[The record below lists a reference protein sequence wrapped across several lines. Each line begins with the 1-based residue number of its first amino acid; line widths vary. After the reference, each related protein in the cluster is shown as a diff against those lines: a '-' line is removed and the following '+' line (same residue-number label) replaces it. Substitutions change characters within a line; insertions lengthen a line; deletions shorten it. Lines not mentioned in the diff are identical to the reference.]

1 MTKNYFRRFVWSF
14 LALLGVTV
22 SALAVKGVVGNS
34 LQADD
39 GSSWKDIKADFTNGA
54 FITSE
59 ETSNVT
65 VGLKM
70 NEDGTY
76 TRVAADAADANA
88 VITGK
93 FHSNEHGLQNFS
105 ATVAVEG
112 TVKITIGACGWG
124 KDVIVKDA
132 TGATVATVNTLITA
146 NTDCYHNDKENNVVS
161 TYYKVDQATTLTI
174 SGGGYVPYFAVEAV
188 DADDIPNDA
197 KVTFDVS
204 DTGAQGVAPAE
215 QEVELG
221 GKLTIPTNTSLYVEG
236 KTLTAWTDGT
246 NNYTIGQEVTVNEDI
261 TLTPVFTDNAV
272 SFEERTAEVTA
283 TWDFQRKNGAVAQ
296 GLQNNSGLVVTQIAI
311 GDASIDLPLYIDAT
325 SGKYANANWTDWAQ
339 VNDGTKFTAPACKG
353 ATFSTFSMNDN
364 SATTFNGET
373 GVYENNVNTYTYQ
386 GSSSQME
393 IVIAGGATY
402 YRTVTAVY
410 PVEEVSSWKDIK
422 ADFTNGVFITSEETS
437 NVTAGLKM
445 NDDGSY
451 TRVAADAADANAVI
465 TGKFHS
471 NDHGL
476 QNFSATVAV
485 EGTVKITIGAC
496 GWGSDVT
503 VKDAT
508 GATVA
513 TVNTVITAN
522 TDCYHNNKE
531 KNIVST
537 YYKVDQATTLTISG
551 GGYVPYFA
559 VEAVDPSE
567 VPSDVTFTYS
577 AGTEATGVA
586 PASEIVGIGKSY
598 TLPKNYTL
606 YVEGKT
612 LTGWTDGTNTYAPG
626 ETITAPDAEEVA
638 LTPVFTA
645 NEVSLADRTEPVT
658 LVFDFQRKNGAPT
671 VSWEGKTGIV
681 WVTQATVNGKTIDVK
696 ADVSTKP
703 GKFANGNW
711 TDWAQLNA
719 GTTFSIPNYK
729 GAKVSIESFSATTT
743 TTIDGQTDYSTSG
756 NVVSYEVANTAEAI
770 DIVIGDGSY
779 FRYIKTI
786 LPVPEKA
793 FEPVTYDNET
803 ATINWPLN
811 NSAAD
816 KIDAYTTTPE
826 DAFSTIALNIGDL
839 TVTGTGTRSSE
850 PLADGVTFVKFKPA
864 GSTQAVQWIAK
875 PARGLEFTPTKITMW
890 IQRFGTDAKDGV
902 AVSAKVGENGE
913 SIALGTY
920 TARRN
925 NYDDAAEIK
934 KWGSLPSNIAN
945 KVEITL
951 TEAQQ
956 QALTSGEGLTLSAT
970 VGVGNT
976 KEGGFSDVTIEGK
989 LNGTTED
996 IAHLLHNLMTRLL
1009 VV

>member
-132 TGATVATVNTLITA
+132 TGATVATVNTMITA

-422 ADFTNGVFITSEETS
+422 ADFTNGAFITSEETS

-551 GGYVPYFA
+551 GG
-559 VEAVDPSE
+559 
-567 VPSDVTFTYS
+567 
-577 AGTEATGVA
+577 
-586 PASEIVGIGKSY
+586 
-598 TLPKNYTL
+598 
-606 YVEGKT
+606 
-612 LTGWTDGTNTYAPG
+612 
-626 ETITAPDAEEVA
+626 
-638 LTPVFTA
+638 
-645 NEVSLADRTEPVT
+645 
-658 LVFDFQRKNGAPT
+658 
-671 VSWEGKTGIV
+671 
-681 WVTQATVNGKTIDVK
+681 
-696 ADVSTKP
+696 
-703 GKFANGNW
+703 
-711 TDWAQLNA
+711 
-719 GTTFSIPNYK
+719 
-729 GAKVSIESFSATTT
+729 
-743 TTIDGQTDYSTSG
+743 
-756 NVVSYEVANTAEAI
+756 
-770 DIVIGDGSY
+770 
-779 FRYIKTI
+779 
-786 LPVPEKA
+786 
-793 FEPVTYDNET
+793 
-803 ATINWPLN
+803 
-811 NSAAD
+811 
-816 KIDAYTTTPE
+816 
-826 DAFSTIALNIGDL
+826 
-839 TVTGTGTRSSE
+839 
-850 PLADGVTFVKFKPA
+850 
-864 GSTQAVQWIAK
+864 
-875 PARGLEFTPTKITMW
+875 
-890 IQRFGTDAKDGV
+890 
-902 AVSAKVGENGE
+902 
-913 SIALGTY
+913 
-920 TARRN
+920 
-925 NYDDAAEIK
+925 
-934 KWGSLPSNIAN
+934 
-945 KVEITL
+945 
-951 TEAQQ
+951 
-956 QALTSGEGLTLSAT
+956 
-970 VGVGNT
+970 
-976 KEGGFSDVTIEGK
+976 
-989 LNGTTED
+989 
-996 IAHLLHNLMTRLL
+996 
-1009 VV
+1009 